1 MKAPA
6 FAVQIATGMVQGDR
20 PMKLRSAVFAAAA
33 LAAVWSG
40 TSAVCAA
47 GGEFYSS
54 NEILKWMNNY
64 RSKPDPMRAALAIH
78 QLSGFGDL
86 RSQESAGV
94 YVGFA
99 AGVLAANPTKARAL
113 VNKMLPMPG
122 EDQWLV
128 VRAVAYSGVPTWR
141 MILTDIAPQVPARG
155 PMLQKYVAGM
165 LPTLRQYKVEK
176 PSTGWTDR
184 FAEYVPFRD
193 KPKAGPAVL
202 KPSPE
207 LLDTFWGYYYATGD
221 STALQNIISLLPWS
235 TDRDDV
241 QRLTLGGMAKYTL
254 AENGSRDAVLLATIK
269 TIRASE
275 PKEVQAV
282 LDQVIEAADN
292 VDVSRV
298 RSEMLASLDE
308 LKRKG
313 SATKRDVTFWGQ
325 VGEGAIAAGCIGLA
339 VASVGAAG
347 IPCVVGGAAS
357 AGALNIWSSQQN

>member
-1 MKAPA
+1 MK
-6 FAVQIATGMVQGDR
+6 I
-20 PMKLRSAVFAAAA
+20 RSGIFAAAVLVA
-33 LAAVWSG
+33 TWSG
-40 TSAVCAA
+40 TGATGAA

-54 NEILKWMNNY
+54 AEVLKWMNSY
-64 RSKPDPMRAALAIH
+64 RSKPDPMRAAMAIH
-78 QLSGFGDL
+78 QLSGFGEL

-99 AGVLAANPTKARAL
+99 AGVLAANPTKARAM
-113 VNKMLPMPG
+113 VNKMLPMPA

-128 VRAVAYSGVPTWR
+128 VRAIAYSGVPTWR
-141 MILTDIAPQVPARG
+141 MLLTDIAPRVPARG
-155 PMLQKYVAGM
+155 PMLQKYVAGT
-165 LPTLRQYKVEK
+165 LPTLRQYKVETA
-176 PSTGWTDR
+176 SSSWTDR
-184 FAEYVPFRD
+184 FAEFMPFHD
-193 KPKAGPAVL
+193 KPKAPPAVL

-207 LLDTFWGYYYATGD
+207 LLDTFWGFYYATGD
-221 STALQNIISLLPWS
+221 TAALQNIISLLPWS
-235 TDRDDV
+235 IDRDDV

-254 AENGSRDAVLLATIK
+254 AENASRDTVLLATIK
-269 TIRASE
+269 AIRGSE
-275 PKEVQAV
+275 PKDVQPV

-292 VDVSRV
+292 VDVSHV

-313 SATKRDVTFWGQ
+313 SATKRNVTFWGQ
-325 VGEGAIAAGCIGLA
+325 VGEGAVAAGCIGLA

>member
-1 MKAPA
+1 M
-6 FAVQIATGMVQGDR
+6 
-20 PMKLRSAVFAAAA
+20 FAAAV
-33 LAAVWSG
+33 LAATCSG
-40 TSAVCAA
+40 IAAA
-47 GGEFYSS
+47 GATGGAFYSS
-54 NEILKWMNNY
+54 AEILKWMNSY
-64 RSKPDPMRAALAIH
+64 RSKPDPVRAAMAIH
-78 QLSGFGDL
+78 QLSGFGEL
-86 RSQESAGV
+86 RNQESAGV

-99 AGVLAANPTKARAL
+99 AGVLAANPTKARVL
-113 VNKMLPMPG
+113 VSKMLPMPD

-128 VRAVAYSGVPTWR
+128 VRAVAYSGIPTWR
-141 MILTDIAPQVPARG
+141 MLLTDIAPRVPARG
-155 PMLQKYVAGM
+155 PMLQNYIAGK
-165 LPTLRQYKVEK
+165 LPTLRQYKVESNS
-176 PSTGWTDR
+176 PDWTDR
-184 FAEYVPFRD
+184 FAEYMPFHQ
-193 KPKAGPAVL
+193 KPKAAPVVL

-221 STALQNIISLLPWS
+221 TAALQNIISLLPWS
-235 TDRDDV
+235 TDHDDV

-254 AENGSRDAVLLATIK
+254 AENASRDSVLLATIK
-269 TIRASE
+269 AIRGSE
-275 PKEVQAV
+275 PKDVQPV

-292 VDVSRV
+292 VDVSHV

-313 SATKRDVTFWGQ
+313 SATKRNVTFWGQ

>member
-1 MKAPA
+1 MTTRG
-6 FAVQIATGMVQGDR
+6 VI
-20 PMKLRSAVFAAAA
+20 FAAAV
-33 LAAVWSG
+33 LAAAWFG
-40 TSAVCAA
+40 TGMAGAA

-54 NEILKWMNNY
+54 AEVLKWMNSY

-78 QLSGFGDL
+78 QLSGFGEL
-86 RSQESAGV
+86 RNQESAGV

-99 AGVLAANPTKARAL
+99 AGVLAANPTRARAL

-141 MILTDIAPQVPARG
+141 MILTDIAQQVPARG
-155 PMLQKYVAGM
+155 PMLQKYVAGT

-176 PSTGWTDR
+176 ASSRWTDR
-184 FAEYVPFRD
+184 FAAYVPFHD

-221 STALQNIISLLPWS
+221 SAALQNIISLLPWS

-254 AENGSRDAVLLATIK
+254 AENASRDTVLLATIK
-269 TIRASE
+269 AIRGSE
-275 PKEVQAV
+275 PGDVQPV

-292 VDVSRV
+292 VDVSHV
-298 RSEMLASLDE
+298 RSEMLASFDE

-313 SATKRDVTFWGQ
+313 SSTKRNVTFWGQ

>member
-1 MKAPA
+1 MKIRNGMI
-6 FAVQIATGMVQGDR
+6 AV
-20 PMKLRSAVFAAAA
+20 AVLVAA
-33 LAAVWSG
+33 WSG
-40 TSAVCAA
+40 TSAAGAA

-54 NEILKWMNNY
+54 AEVLKWMNNY
-64 RSKPDPMRAALAIH
+64 RSKPDPMRAATAIH
-78 QLSGFGDL
+78 QLSGFGEL
-86 RSQESAGV
+86 RNQESAGV

-99 AGVLAANPTKARAL
+99 AGVLAANPAKARVL
-113 VNKMLPMPG
+113 VNKMLPMPD

-128 VRAVAYSGVPTWR
+128 VRAIAYSGVPTWR
-141 MILTDIAPQVPARG
+141 MLLTDIAPKVPARG
-155 PMLQKYVAGM
+155 PLLQNYIAGK
-165 LPTLRQYKVEK
+165 LPTLRQYKVENA
-176 PSTGWTDR
+176 SASWTDR
-184 FAEYVPFRD
+184 FAEYMPFHE
-193 KPKAGPAVL
+193 KPKMAPVVL

-207 LLDTFWGYYYATGD
+207 LLDTFWGYYYATGN
-221 STALQNIISLLPWS
+221 TAALQNIISLLPWS

-254 AENGSRDAVLLATIK
+254 AENASRDSVLLATIK
-269 TIRASE
+269 AVRGSE
-275 PKEVQAV
+275 PKDVQPV

-298 RSEMLASLDE
+298 RSEMLASLEE

-313 SATKRDVTFWGQ
+313 SATKRNVTFWGQ

-339 VASVGAAG
+339 VASVGVAG

>member
-1 MKAPA
+1 MK
-6 FAVQIATGMVQGDR
+6 I
-20 PMKLRSAVFAAAA
+20 RSGIAAAA
-33 LAAVWSG
+33 VLAVAWSG
-40 TSAVCAA
+40 TGAAGAA

-54 NEILKWMNNY
+54 AEVLKWMNSY
-64 RSKPDPMRAALAIH
+64 RSKPDPMRAASAIH
-78 QLSGFGDL
+78 QLSGFGEL
-86 RSQESAGV
+86 RNQESAGV

-99 AGVLAANPTKARAL
+99 AGVLAANPAKARAL
-113 VNKMLPMPG
+113 VNKMLPMPD

-128 VRAVAYSGVPTWR
+128 VRAIAYSGVPTWR
-141 MILTDIAPQVPARG
+141 MLLTDIAPRVPARG
-155 PMLQKYVAGM
+155 PMLQKYVAGT
-165 LPTLRQYKVEK
+165 LPTLRQYKIENTS
-176 PSTGWTDR
+176 PSWSYK
-184 FAEYVPFRD
+184 FAEYMPFHE
-193 KPKAGPAVL
+193 KPKTTPVVL

-221 STALQNIISLLPWS
+221 TKALQNIISLLPWS
-235 TDRDDV
+235 TDHDDV

-254 AENGSRDAVLLATIK
+254 AENSSRDSVLLATIK
-269 TIRASE
+269 AVRGSE
-275 PKEVQAV
+275 PKDVQPV

-292 VDVSRV
+292 VDVSHV

-313 SATKRDVTFWGQ
+313 SATKRNVTFWGQ

>member
-1 MKAPA
+1 M
-6 FAVQIATGMVQGDR
+6 
-20 PMKLRSAVFAAAA
+20 FAAAVLVA
-33 LAAVWSG
+33 TWSG
-40 TSAVCAA
+40 TGAAGAA
-47 GGEFYSS
+47 GGEFYGSA
-54 NEILKWMNNY
+54 EVLKWMNSY
-64 RSKPDPMRAALAIH
+64 RSRPDPMRAATAIH
-78 QLSGFGDL
+78 QLSGFGEL

-99 AGVLAANPTKARAL
+99 AGVLAANPAKARAL
-113 VNKMLPMPG
+113 VNKMLPMPA

-128 VRAVAYSGVPTWR
+128 VRAIAYSGVPTWR
-141 MILTDIAPQVPARG
+141 MLLTDIAPRVPARG
-155 PMLQKYVAGM
+155 PMLQKYVAGA
-165 LPTLRQYKVEK
+165 LPTLRQYKVETA
-176 PSTGWTDR
+176 SSSWTDR
-184 FAEYVPFRD
+184 FAEYVPFHD
-193 KPKAGPAVL
+193 KPKVPPVVL

-207 LLDTFWGYYYATGD
+207 LLDTFWGFYYATGD
-221 STALQNIISLLPWS
+221 TTALQNIVSLLPWS

-254 AENGSRDAVLLATIK
+254 AENASRDTVLLATIK
-269 TIRASE
+269 AIRGSE
-275 PKEVQAV
+275 PKEVQPV

-292 VDVSRV
+292 VDVSHV

-313 SATKRDVTFWGQ
+313 SATKRNVTFWGQ
-325 VGEGAIAAGCIGLA
+325 VGQGAVAAGCIGLA

>member
-1 MKAPA
+1 MK
-6 FAVQIATGMVQGDR
+6 I
-20 PMKLRSAVFAAAA
+20 RSGICAAAV
-33 LAAVWSG
+33 LVVTWSG
-40 TSAVCAA
+40 TGAAGAA
-47 GGEFYSS
+47 GGEFY
-54 NEILKWMNNY
+54 NTAEVLKWMNNY
-64 RSKPDPMRAALAIH
+64 RSKPDPMRAATAIH

-86 RSQESAGV
+86 RNQESAGV

-99 AGVLAANPTKARAL
+99 AGVLAANPAKARAM
-113 VNKMLPMPG
+113 VNKMLPLPD

-128 VRAVAYSGVPTWR
+128 VRAIAYSGVPTWR
-141 MILTDIAPQVPARG
+141 MLLTDVAPRVPARG
-155 PMLQKYVAGM
+155 PMLQKYIAGT
-165 LPTLRQYKVEK
+165 LPTLRQYKVDTAS
-176 PSTGWTDR
+176 PGWTDR
-184 FAEYVPFRD
+184 FAEYMPFHE
-193 KPKAGPAVL
+193 KPKAVPAVL

-221 STALQNIISLLPWS
+221 TKALQNIINLLPWS

-254 AENGSRDAVLLATIK
+254 AENASRDSVLLATIK
-269 TIRASE
+269 AVRGSE
-275 PKEVQAV
+275 PKDVQPV

-292 VDVSRV
+292 VDVSHV

-313 SATKRDVTFWGQ
+313 SATKRNMTFWGQ

-357 AGALNIWSSQQN
+357 AGAFNIWSSQQN

>member
-1 MKAPA
+1 MK
-6 FAVQIATGMVQGDR
+6 I
-20 PMKLRSAVFAAAA
+20 RSAVITVAVLAAA
-33 LAAVWSG
+33 WSG
-40 TSAVCAA
+40 TSAACAA
-47 GGEFYSS
+47 GADFYSS
-54 NEILKWMNNY
+54 AEVLKWMNSY
-64 RSKPDPMRAALAIH
+64 RSKPDAMRAALAIH
-78 QLSGFGDL
+78 QLSAFGEL

-128 VRAVAYSGVPTWR
+128 VRAVAYSGIPTWR
-141 MILTDIAPQVPARG
+141 MVLTDIAPQVPARG
-155 PMLQKYVAGM
+155 PLLQKYIAGT

-176 PSTGWTDR
+176 ASSDWTDR
-184 FAEYVPFRD
+184 FAEYMPFHD
-193 KPKAGPAVL
+193 KPKTAPAVL

-221 STALQNIISLLPWS
+221 TAALQNIISLLPLS
-235 TDRDDV
+235 TDRDDA

-254 AENGSRDAVLLATIK
+254 AENASRDTVLLATIK
-269 TIRASE
+269 AIRGSE
-275 PKEVQAV
+275 PKDVQPV

-292 VDVSRV
+292 VDVSHV

-313 SATKRDVTFWGQ
+313 SASKRNMTFWGQ

>member
-1 MKAPA
+1 MK
-6 FAVQIATGMVQGDR
+6 I
-20 PMKLRSAVFAAAA
+20 RSALFAAAA
-33 LAAVWSG
+33 LAAAWSG
-40 TSAVCAA
+40 ASAAHAA
-47 GGEFYSS
+47 GGDFYNSADV
-54 NEILKWMNNY
+54 LKWMNSY
-64 RSKPDPMRAALAIH
+64 RTKPDAMRAALAIH

-86 RSQESAGV
+86 RNQESAGV

-99 AGVLAANPTKARAL
+99 AGVLAANPAKAKAL
-113 VNKMLPMPG
+113 VNKMLPLPD

-128 VRAVAYSGVPTWR
+128 VRAIAYSGVPTWR
-141 MILTDIAPQVPARG
+141 LLLTDIAPRVPARG
-155 PMLQKYVAGM
+155 PMLQKYVAGT
-165 LPTLRQYKVEK
+165 LPTLRAYKVEK
-176 PSTGWTDR
+176 ASSNWTHR
-184 FAEYVPFRD
+184 FAEYMTFHD
-193 KPKAGPAVL
+193 KSKPAPVVL
-202 KPSPE
+202 KPTPE

-221 STALQNIISLLPWS
+221 TAALQNIISLLPWS
-235 TDRDDV
+235 TDRDDA

-254 AENGSRDAVLLATIK
+254 AENGSRDTVLLATMK
-269 TIRASE
+269 AIRGSE
-275 PKEVQAV
+275 PKEVQPV

-292 VDVSRV
+292 VDVSHL

-313 SATKRDVTFWGQ
+313 SASKRDMTFWGQ